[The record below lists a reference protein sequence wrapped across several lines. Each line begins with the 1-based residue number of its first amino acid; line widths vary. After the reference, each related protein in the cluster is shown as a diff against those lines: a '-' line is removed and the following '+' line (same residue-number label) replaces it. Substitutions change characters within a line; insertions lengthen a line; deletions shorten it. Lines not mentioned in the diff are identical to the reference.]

1 MKPELPALKTFPV
14 TRLRND
20 QISALDDELLVE
32 EPLEIRLNG
41 RRFTA
46 TMRTPGHDGELAR
59 GLLFTE
65 GIIESD
71 DDIEALNF
79 RTRCREFGHELVNIV
94 EVTLH
99 DVDEI
104 APHLWERSL
113 ISNASCGLCGKASI
127 EAMTARVSALPD
139 HAPIAREVLLNLTG
153 EMNAQQSLFRAT
165 GGSHAAAI
173 FDANGNCRGVFEDI
187 GRHNATDKIIGCG
200 LQNGWLPAPEK
211 ETLILL
217 VSGRASFEIVQKA
230 LMARIAVVCS
240 VSAASSL
247 AVELARA
254 NHQTLIGFVRERGLT
269 IYCGDVG

>member
-1 MKPELPALKTFPV
+1 MT
-14 TRLRND
+14 
-20 QISALDDELLVE
+20 ALDDDLLVE

-46 TMRTPGHDGELAR
+46 TMRTPGHDDELAR

-65 GIIESD
+65 GVIQND
-71 DDIEALNF
+71 DDIEAI
-79 RTRCREFGHELVNIV
+79 RHTTRCREFGNELVNIV
-94 EVTLH
+94 DVTLH

-113 ISNASCGLCGKASI
+113 IANASCGLCGQASI
-127 EAMTARVSALPD
+127 EAMTKRVAALPA
-139 HAPIAREVLLNLTG
+139 HAPIEREVLLNLSST
-153 EMNAQQSLFRAT
+153 MNAQQSLFRTT

-173 FDANGNCRGVFEDI
+173 FDARGHCRGVFEDI

-200 LQNGWLPAPEK
+200 LQNGWLPAPEN
-211 ETLILL
+211 EALILL

-247 AVELARA
+247 AVELAHA
-254 NHQTLIGFVRERGLT
+254 NHQTLIGFLRERGFT
-269 IYCGDVG
+269 TYCGEVS

>member
-1 MKPELPALKTFPV
+1 MKNELPARQTFAV
-14 TRLRND
+14 TRLRD
-20 QISALDDELLVE
+20 DKLSTLDDELLVE
-32 EPLEIRLNG
+32 EPLEIRLDG

-46 TMRTPGHDGELAR
+46 TMRTPGHDGELTR

-65 GIIESD
+65 GVIDSD

-79 RTRCREFGHELVNIV
+79 RTRCRDFGDELVNIV

-99 DVDEI
+99 DSGDI
-104 APHLWERSL
+104 APHLWERTL

-127 EAMTARVSALPD
+127 EAMTARVAALPD
-139 HAPIAREVLLNLTG
+139 CAPIKREVLLNLTPK
-153 EMNAQQSLFRAT
+153 MNAQQSLFRAT

-173 FDANGNCRGVFEDI
+173 FAANGDCRGVFEDI
-187 GRHNATDKIIGCG
+187 GRHNATDKIIGHG
-200 LQNGWLPAPEK
+200 LQNGWLPARES

-230 LMARIAVVCS
+230 LRARIAVVCS

-254 NHQTLIGFVRERGLT
+254 NNQTLIGFVRERGFT
-269 IYCGDVG
+269 VYCGDVV